1 MGKQSTRKLL
11 TFEQEIEQLQC
22 KYDVTLGLPE
32 LSELPPGTVVGISAY
47 THEQSKRRWLD
58 PNALVAPNVTASD
71 AARCF
76 LRSAYHLPLR
86 RRRDQQTAAPVPLL
100 VRRGRYPDA
109 VYVDLKST
117 YKGIV
122 EAFGFDV
129 EYRRGAYLSVN
140 AERTPLPDLVRENK
154 RAYAAIVAMSSS
166 YESVMQRWDG
176 KKLVTFKVRNV
187 FHQPCL
193 WALTRDILLGVYS
206 QMYWNFKLYYANT
219 DGYIIS
225 RHDLEDALA
234 LIESWGF
241 AASIKGTGN
250 AEVYGV
256 GSYQIGV
263 RKTERVGES
272 ENFCTLPL
280 GSFTLRWL
288 KRRVAPHLAQ
298 VYGLSRTRLDSQ

>member
-1 MGKQSTRKLL
+1 MAERKKRERL
-11 TFEQEIEQLQC
+11 TFEQEIEQLQT
-22 KYDVTLGLPE
+22 KYDVTLGLPP

-47 THEQSKRRWLD
+47 THEPSKRRWLD
-58 PNALVAPNVTASD
+58 PSALVAPNVTSSD

-76 LRSAYHLPLR
+76 LRSAYNLPLR

-109 VYVDLKST
+109 VYVDIKST

-129 EYRRGAYLSVN
+129 EYRRSAYLSVN
-140 AERTPLPDLVRENK
+140 IERTPLPDLVKDNK

-176 KKLVTFKVRNV
+176 NKLVTFKVRNV

-225 RHDLEDALA
+225 RHDLDDALE
-234 LIESWGF
+234 LIQSWGF
-241 AASIKGTGN
+241 ASSIKGSGN
-250 AEVYGV
+250 AVIHGV
-256 GSYQIGV
+256 GSYEIGV
-263 RKTERVGES
+263 RKTERVSES
-272 ENFCTLPL
+272 ENFSTLPL
-280 GSFTLRWL
+280 GPRALGWI
-288 KRRVAPHLAQ
+288 KQRVAPRLAE
-298 VYGLSRTRLDSQ
+298 VYGLSL